1 VREEK
6 TRTHLK
12 QVTGA
17 ELQKTKNKGTKGGK
31 TQKEMKMIHRG
42 EKGFTL
48 IELLVV
54 IAILGVIAAVVAL
67 NISGFFGRGTL
78 QAANTELHQAQTAII
93 SAMADAESNVLQGQ
107 AANQT
112 FDWAG
117 EPDVILAVGP
127 GNTTFDAAD
136 YCYGPFR
143 ATYTVT
149 ADPNGDAGNGAI
161 IWGDCDY
168 DGGWGTAI
176 TWNTT
181 FMTWSAAQ

>member
-1 VREEK
+1 
-6 TRTHLK
+6 
-12 QVTGA
+12 
-17 ELQKTKNKGTKGGK
+17 
-31 TQKEMKMIHRG
+31 MKMIHRG

-93 SAMADAESNVLQGQ
+93 SAMADAESNVLIGQGTNVTYNWSGQ
-107 AANQT
+107 P
-112 FDWAG
+112 G
-117 EPDVILAVGP
+117 LVLAVGP

-143 ATYTVT
+143 AAYTVN
-149 ADPNGDAGNGAI
+149 ADPDSNEGNGAI
-161 IWGDCDY
+161 TFGYADY
-168 DGGWGTAI
+168 EGGWGTAI

-181 FMTWSAAQ
+181 FMSWAATQ